1 VAASASQQFVIEKS
15 VTDGQTT
22 VTITDVRG
30 EMRVNEMA
38 RMLSG
43 NTDAISL
50 ESARQR
56 LGTK

>member
-50 ESARQR
+50 ESARQL

>member
-1 VAASASQQFVIEKS
+1 VAAAASQQFVIEKS

-50 ESARQR
+50 ESARQL

>member
-1 VAASASQQFVIEKS
+1 
-15 VTDGQTT
+15 
-22 VTITDVRG
+22 
-30 EMRVNEMA
+30 MRVNEMA

-50 ESARQR
+50 ESARQL